1 MSRFSW
7 RIRSVIITTLI
18 MLTSI
23 YFCNEAEPNKAYA
36 KTIDTS
42 YIKANKLAYNDNL
55 SITRVIYLYNK
66 NDNIFDITDNSNR
79 NKIFV
84 GDSRTVGMN
93 KYGIIPSK
101 DVVIAKVGEGYD
113 FLISNMQSLYD
124 ANNSDIIINL
134 GVNDIDNI
142 SKYINTYR
150 ELNNTDKSNN
160 TYYIVS
166 VNPVE
171 DYPTITNEQI
181 EQFNSKIKQLCDECG
196 KFNYI
201 DTYSSLADKKNYT
214 TDGLHYNKQ
223 TYSEIYSMIIAN
235 ISQENS

>member
-1 MSRFSW
+1 MGMFSW

-18 MLTSI
+18 MIISI
-23 YFCNEAEPNKAYA
+23 YFCNDAEQNKAYA

-42 YIKANKLAYNDNL
+42 NIKAKKLAYNDKL
-55 SITRVIYLYNK
+55 SIRSIVYLHNK
-66 NDNIFDITDNSNR
+66 NDDIFDITDNSR
-79 NKIFV
+79 NKIFI

-93 KYGIIPSK
+93 KYGIIPSNYI
-101 DVVIAKVGEGYD
+101 VIAKVGEGYD
-113 FLISNMQSLYD
+113 FLISNMQSLYE

-134 GVNDIDNI
+134 GVNDLDDI

-160 TYYIVS
+160 TYYLVS

-171 DYPTITNEQI
+171 DYTTITNEQI
-181 EQFNSKIKQLCDECG
+181 EQFNSKLKQLCDESD

-201 DTYSSLADKKNYT
+201 DTYSSLVDKKNYT
-214 TDGLHYNKQ
+214 TDGLHYIKQ
-223 TYSEIYSMIIAN
+223 TYSEIYSMITAS
-235 ISQENS
+235 IS

>member
-23 YFCNEAEPNKAYA
+23 YFCNDAEPNKAYA
-36 KTIDTS
+36 KTTDTS

-66 NDNIFDITDNSNR
+66 NDNIFDINDNSNR

-93 KYGIIPSK
+93 KYGIIPSNYI
-101 DVVIAKVGEGYD
+101 VIAKVGEGYD
-113 FLISNMQSLYD
+113 FLISNMQSLYE

-134 GVNDIDNI
+134 GVNDLDDI

-181 EQFNSKIKQLCDECG
+181 EQFNSKLKQLCDECD

-201 DTYSSLADKKNYT
+201 DTYPSLVDKKNYT

-223 TYSEIYSMIIAN
+223 TYSEIYSKIMAS
-235 ISQENS
+235 IS

>member
-1 MSRFSW
+1 MNKFMG

-23 YFCNEAEPNKAYA
+23 YFCNYAELNKAYA
-36 KTIDTS
+36 KTTDTS

-66 NDNIFDITDNSNR
+66 NDNIFDIVNNSSR
-79 NKIFV
+79 NKIFI

-93 KYGIIPSK
+93 KYGIIPSG
-101 DVVIAKVGEGYD
+101 DLVIAKVGEGYD
-113 FLISNMQSLYD
+113 FLISNTQSLYE

-150 ELNNTDKSNN
+150 ELNNNDKSNN

-171 DYPTITNEQI
+171 NYPTITNDQI
-181 EQFNSKIKQLCDECG
+181 EQFNSKLKQLCDECN

-201 DTYSSLADKKNYT
+201 DTYSSLVDKKNYT

-223 TYSEIYSMIIAN
+223 TYSEIYSMIISG
-235 ISQENS
+235 ISQENN

>member
-1 MSRFSW
+1 MGMSSW

-18 MLTSI
+18 MLISI
-23 YFCNEAEPNKAYA
+23 YFCNNAEQNKVYA

-42 YIKANKLAYNDNL
+42 YIKANKLAYNDKL
-55 SITRVIYLYNK
+55 SITSVVYLYNK
-66 NDNIFDITDNSNR
+66 NDSIFNITDNNSR
-79 NKIFV
+79 NKIFI

-93 KYGIIPSK
+93 KYGIIPSNYI
-101 DVVIAKVGEGYD
+101 VIAKVGEGYD
-113 FLISNMQSLYD
+113 FLISNMQSLYE

-134 GVNDIDNI
+134 GVNDLDNI

-181 EQFNSKIKQLCDECG
+181 EQFNSKLKQLCDESD

-201 DTYSSLADKKNYT
+201 DTYSSLVYKKNYT

-223 TYSEIYSMIIAN
+223 TYSEIYSKIMAS
-235 ISQENS
+235 IS

>member
-18 MLTSI
+18 MLISI
-23 YFCNEAEPNKAYA
+23 YFCNDAEQNKAYA

-42 YIKANKLAYNDNL
+42 YIKTNKLAYNDKL
-55 SITRVIYLYNK
+55 SITSVVYLYNK
-66 NDNIFDITDNSNR
+66 NDSIFNITDNNSR
-79 NKIFV
+79 NKIFI

-93 KYGIIPSK
+93 KYGIIPSNYI
-101 DVVIAKVGEGYD
+101 VIAKVGEGYD
-113 FLISNMQSLYD
+113 FLISNMQSLYE
-124 ANNSDIIINL
+124 ANNSDIIIINL
-134 GVNDIDNI
+134 GVNDLDDI

-181 EQFNSKIKQLCDECG
+181 EQFNSKLKQLCDECD

-201 DTYSSLADKKNYT
+201 DTYSSLVDKKNYT

-223 TYSEIYSMIIAN
+223 TYSEIYSKIMAS
-235 ISQENS
+235 IS